1 MGYFEITT
9 IGVSLVHGTVVS
21 ECGSMAEILLP
32 ILLPRQRAR
41 PGVVLP
47 CLGHQETRLVV
58 PNTFDGDRDRNLV
71 AELENTLR

>member
-1 MGYFEITT
+1 MVGYFEITT

-41 PGVVLP
+41 PGVVWP
-47 CLGHQETRLVV
+47 CLGHQGNQIGGTEYL
-58 PNTFDGDRDRNLV
+58 
-71 AELENTLR
+71 